1 MTAWKFLTN
10 HAHVLLCVAH
20 QPQIRL
26 REIADAVGITERAA
40 HRIIAELEEGGY
52 ISRERR
58 GRRNHYRFFPDAV
71 MAHPNFQNSMLGDL
85 TLSELVAPFTDP
97 QAHGDASGQLN
108 GAARERMA
116 RLRAVDSP
124 G

>member
-1 MTAWKFLTN
+1 
-10 HAHVLLCVAH
+10 
-20 QPQIRL
+20 
-26 REIADAVGITERAA
+26 
-40 HRIIAELEEGGY
+40 
-52 ISRERR
+52 
-58 GRRNHYRFFPDAV
+58 